1 MEMEMDAFNNPILRL
16 RNHIS
21 SLEALL
27 IHLKVQLSNAEAE
40 YNQTPPVQLDA
51 NASPQTQ
58 TKPYH
63 SDQPIDRRGKS
74 FASLIDQV
82 DLPRENKWGKSWDL
96 TSEEY
101 KRYGRQLIMPEIGL
115 RGGLSSLKF
124 NGWLSLTPAG
134 SRTAAT

>member
-1 MEMEMDAFNNPILRL
+1 MEPLNNPILRL
-16 RNHIS
+16 RNQIS

-27 IHLKVQLSNAEAE
+27 SDLKVQLSNAEAD
-40 YNQTPPVQLDA
+40 YNQNLPAQLDVKGI
-51 NASPQTQ
+51 PQTQ
-58 TKPYH
+58 AEPYH
-63 SDQPIDRRGKS
+63 SDQLVDRKEKT
-74 FASLIDQV
+74 FASLVDQL

-115 RGGLSSLKF
+115 RGGLSSLKYD
-124 NGWLSLTPAG
+124 GWLLLMPIG